1 MNSKKKYQK
10 PKIKYYKSG
19 EDTLISDPTPQEKW
33 IMKRC
38 LSLPLIALALLT
50 TFVFVG
56 CGAKQPPPV
65 STTAEAPTVQQES
78 EEKHEEPHAEESD
91 LDEHDEAS
99 EEAHEESEVA
109 EEETHPEAEP
119 EEAMPMVE
127 IPGGSVLHLIPE
139 RTAGIIYCP
148 SLNEL
153 NNRVNMLAID
163 LMPTAENPEV
173 IAKVLANA
181 FGAGFEN
188 LAELEEI
195 GLDMNQ
201 DFAIFM
207 TSLNPP
213 DLSATVHLT
222 DPAAMKQVIDAES
235 EGTAPIEY
243 NGVTYWNAAG
253 GGGSFAIIDNILVFS
268 RTSEVCESVIDT
280 YNKTKPA
287 VTTNPDYSAFLAD
300 TSEDTTQLAVH
311 FDLESVAPIVSA
323 ALKGESEAMK
333 DSLESDPAA
342 MAAAPFFESIFVGVI
357 DLLEQLKS
365 LSATLGV
372 EGTDVKFS
380 PLLRFKSDSEIQNTL
395 KEMAPNE
402 LTLLGELPSP
412 ASMNGAFQGKPELMT
427 EMNLFW
433 LKLLSQNSNLEQ
445 TELLASLTKRM
456 EAFYEALAEE
466 WSFSVNFKDSVLPDY
481 LVVYGLKDEQKAR
494 TYMEEA
500 LIKQLQD
507 SVKVVQDMMG
517 DAVPNL
523 EMYRDAHHGEST
535 RHNGVEIKSY
545 VFPNF
550 SAAFGELPPQAAG
563 LMPSEWHW
571 YYAFTDGYLLMTT
584 GSEEL
589 MKMALDNR
597 SGVGTAPNFSEEPS
611 YEKLTTTLGLENNLF
626 FAISPMTMVK
636 TLLPI
641 IAQAADP
648 NSAAALQM
656 MSGMFMNLPENYSIG
671 FSAKVQDD
679 GIGATLLLTLGDFR
693 QLIQTFAMLQGMGQM
708 Q

>member
-1 MNSKKKYQK
+1 MKKRSFLLG
-10 PKIKYYKSG
+10 IVF
-19 EDTLISDPTPQEKW
+19 
-33 IMKRC
+33 
-38 LSLPLIALALLT
+38 ALLT
-50 TFVFVG
+50 TLVFAG
-56 CGAKQPPPV
+56 CSAK
-65 STTAEAPTVQQES
+65 EAPPTPITTEAPVIQQES
-78 EEKHEEPHAEESD
+78 EKKHEEPQVIEQDFDEHQESAEEPHAEEHD
-91 LDEHDEAS
+91 LDGHDESS
-99 EEAHEESEVA
+99 EEAHEESEAA
-109 EEETHPEAEP
+109 EEETHRETEP
-119 EEAMPMVE
+119 EEAMPLVE

-139 RTAGIIYCP
+139 HTVGIIYCP

-153 NNRVNMLAID
+153 NNRVNMLAMD

-173 IAKVLANA
+173 IARILANT
-181 FGAGFEN
+181 FGGGFEN

-195 GLDMNQ
+195 GLDMDQ

-207 TSLNPP
+207 TSVHPP

-222 DPAAMKQVIDAES
+222 DPAAMQQVIDAES
-235 EGTAPIEY
+235 EGSAPTEY

-253 GGGSFAIIDNILVFS
+253 GGGSFAIIDNTLVFS
-268 RTSEVCESVIDT
+268 RSPEVCESVIDT

-287 VTTNPDYSAFLAD
+287 VTTHPDYSAFLTDIA
-300 TSEDTTQLAVH
+300 EGTTQLAVH
-311 FDLESVAPIVSA
+311 FDLESVAPLLSA

-342 MAAAPFFESIFVGVI
+342 MAAAPFFESIFIGVI
-357 DLLEQLKS
+357 DTLEQLKS

-380 PLLRFKSDSEIQNTL
+380 PFLRFKSDSEIQKAL
-395 KEMAPNE
+395 KRMAPNE

-412 ASMNGAFQGKPELMT
+412 VSMNGAFQGKPELLI

-433 LKLLSQNSNLEQ
+433 LKLLSQNANLEQ

-456 EAFYEALAEE
+456 EDFYEALAEE
-466 WSFSVNFKDSVLPDY
+466 WSFSLNFKDSVLPDY
-481 LVVYGLKDEQKAR
+481 LVIYGLKDEQKAR

-500 LIKQLQD
+500 LMKQLQD
-507 SVKVVQDMMG
+507 SMKIVQNMMG

-535 RHNGVEIKSY
+535 LHNGVEIKSY

-550 SAAFGELPPQAAG
+550 SAGFGEMPPQAAG
-563 LMPSEWHW
+563 LVPSEWHW

-584 GSEEL
+584 GSAEL
-589 MKMALDNR
+589 MKMVLDNR
-597 SGVGTAPNFSEEPS
+597 ADIGTALDFSEEPS
-611 YEKLTTTLGLENNLF
+611 YEKLATILGLENNLF
-626 FAISPMTMVK
+626 FAISPMTLVK

-648 NSAAALQM
+648 NSAAAMQM

>member
-1 MNSKKKYQK
+1 MKK
-10 PKIKYYKSG
+10 
-19 EDTLISDPTPQEKW
+19 
-33 IMKRC
+33 R
-38 LSLPLIALALLT
+38 LSLPLIALAFLT
-50 TFVFVG
+50 ILVFVG
-56 CGAKQPPPV
+56 CSAKETPPV
-65 STTAEAPTVQQES
+65 PLTTEAPITQQDP
-78 EEKHEEPHAEESD
+78 EEKHEESHAEEHEV
-91 LDEHDEAS
+91 DEHSESSEDAHEEPHAAEA
-99 EEAHEESEVA
+99 EDAHEESEIPEV
-109 EEETHPEAEP
+109 ETHREVEP
-119 EEAMPMVE
+119 EEAMPTVE

-139 RTAGIIYCP
+139 HTVGIIYCP

-153 NNRVNMLAID
+153 NNRVNMLAMD

-173 IAKVLANA
+173 IARVLANT
-181 FGAGFEN
+181 FGGGFES
-188 LAELEEI
+188 LSELEEI
-195 GLDMNQ
+195 GLDMDQ

-207 TSLNPP
+207 TSLKPP

-253 GGGSFAIIDNILVFS
+253 GGGSFAIIDNTLVFS
-268 RTSEVCESVIDT
+268 RSSEVCESVIDT

-287 VTTNPDYSAFLAD
+287 ITTHPDYQAFLAD
-300 TSEDTTQLAVH
+300 ISAGTSQLAIH
-311 FDLESVAPIVSA
+311 FNLESVAPLLSA
-323 ALKGESEAMK
+323 TLEAESESMQ

-342 MAAAPFFESIFVGVI
+342 MAAAPFFESIFTGVI
-357 DLLEQLKS
+357 DTLEQLKS

-380 PLLRFKSDSEIQNTL
+380 PFLRFKNDSEIQNTL
-395 KEMAPNE
+395 KGMVPDE
-402 LTLLGELPSP
+402 LTLLGELPTP
-412 ASMNGAFQGKPELMT
+412 ASMNGAFQGKPELMI

-433 LKLLSQNSNLEQ
+433 LKLFSQNSTLEQ
-445 TELLASLTKRM
+445 TELLASLTQRL
-456 EAFYEALAEE
+456 EDFYEALAEE
-466 WSFSVNFKDSVLPDY
+466 WSFSVNFKDSVVPDY
-481 LVVYGLKDEQKAR
+481 LVIYGLKDEQKAK

-500 LIKQLQD
+500 LIQQLQD
-507 SVKVVQDMMG
+507 SMKVVQNMMG

-523 EMYRDAHHGEST
+523 DMYRDAHHGEST
-535 RHNGVEIKSY
+535 MHNGVEIKSY

-550 SAAFGELPPQAAG
+550 SAAFGELPPEAAG
-563 LMPSEWHW
+563 LVPSEWHW
-571 YYAFTDGYLLMTT
+571 YYAFTDGYLLMTI

-589 MKMALDNR
+589 MKMVLDNR
-597 SGVGTAPNFSEEPS
+597 AGVGTALDFSEEPS
-611 YEKLTTTLGLENNLF
+611 YEKLATTLGLENNLF

-636 TLLPI
+636 SLLPI
-641 IAQAADP
+641 IANVADP

>member
-1 MNSKKKYQK
+1 M
-10 PKIKYYKSG
+10 
-19 EDTLISDPTPQEKW
+19 
-33 IMKRC
+33 MKRC
-38 LSLPLIALALLT
+38 LSLPLIALALLAM
-50 TFVFVG
+50 FMFVG
-56 CGAKQPPPV
+56 CSAKETPPV

-78 EEKHEEPHAEESD
+78 EEKHEEPHAEERD
-91 LDEHDEAS
+91 LDGHDESSEEAHEEPRAAEA

-109 EEETHPEAEP
+109 EAETHHEAEP
-119 EEAMPMVE
+119 EEAMPTVE
-127 IPGGSVLHLIPE
+127 ITDGSVLHLIPE
-139 RTAGIIYCP
+139 HTVGIIYCP

-153 NNRVNMLAID
+153 NNRVNMLAMD
-163 LMPTAENPEV
+163 LMPTTENPEV
-173 IAKVLANA
+173 IARALANT
-181 FGAGFEN
+181 FGGGFES
-188 LAELEEI
+188 LSELEEI
-195 GLDMNQ
+195 GLDMDQ

-213 DLSATVHLT
+213 DLSATVQLT

-253 GGGSFAIIDNILVFS
+253 GGGSFAIIANTLVFS
-268 RTSEVCESVIDT
+268 RSSEVCESVIDT

-287 VTTNPDYSAFLAD
+287 ITTHPNYQAFLAD
-300 TSEDTTQLAVH
+300 ISAGTSQLAVH
-311 FDLESVAPIVSA
+311 FNLESVAPLLSA
-323 ALKGESEAMK
+323 ALMGESEAMK

-342 MAAAPFFESIFVGVI
+342 MAAAPLFESIFIGAI
-357 DLLEQLKS
+357 DMLGQLKS

-380 PLLRFKSDSEIQNTL
+380 PSLRFKNDSEIQNAL
-395 KEMAPNE
+395 KGMAPNE
-402 LTLLGELPSP
+402 LTHLGELPSP
-412 ASMNGAFQGKPELMT
+412 ASMNGAFQGKPELMI

-433 LKLLSQNSNLEQ
+433 LKLFSQNPNLEQ
-445 TELLASLTKRM
+445 TELLASLTKRL
-456 EAFYEALAEE
+456 EDFYEALAEE
-466 WSFSVNFKDSVLPDY
+466 WSFSLNFKDSVLPDY
-481 LVVYGLKDEQKAR
+481 LIIYGLKDEQKAR

-507 SVKVVQDMMG
+507 SVKVVQNMMG
-517 DAVPNL
+517 DTVPNL

-535 RHNGVEIKSY
+535 MHNGVEIKSY

-563 LMPSEWHW
+563 LVPSEWNW

-584 GSEEL
+584 GSDEL
-589 MKMALDNR
+589 MTMVLDNR
-597 SGVGTAPNFSEEPS
+597 AGVGTALDFSEEPS

-636 TLLPI
+636 SLLPI
-641 IAQAADP
+641 IANAMDP

-656 MSGMFMNLPENYSIG
+656 MSGMFMNLPEHYSIG
-671 FSAKVQDD
+671 FSARVQDD

-693 QLIQTFAMLQGMGQM
+693 QLIQTFAMMQGMGQM